1 MFDGMGAD
9 LRYVLRVLRRSP
21 GFCLVAVL
29 SLAVGIGANVSM
41 FGVVRTLLLRP
52 LPVEAPEELKLVTW
66 RRDGD
71 FSISQIGSTNYED
84 PATGISYRSNL
95 SYPGYQAL
103 REASPDGASLFAF
116 AFVRGVSVAFADQP
130 PFLAGGTLADGR
142 YFSSLRIPMALGRP
156 LTEADD
162 VAGGPVTAVLSHAFW
177 MRAFGGDSDVIG
189 RTVRVNGT
197 PAEVVGV
204 TGEGFRGLSM
214 GGFFPQTD
222 VTVPLASQPVVYPGL
237 HSGGSLFASEDV
249 FWLRVMARVRGDV
262 ALAAT
267 ERGLEAA
274 LRSVPSPLVGGDG
287 HVPEVRLL
295 DGSQGAQ
302 PVRSATGRLLLF
314 LLGVV
319 GLVLL
324 IACVN
329 LASMMLARGVA
340 RARDMAVRRA
350 LGGARARL
358 VRQTLL
364 ESLVLAAAG
373 VTLGV
378 VLSYGTRGLL
388 GDLLTSS
395 LGSGAFG
402 DLVMNVDVDG
412 TLVLFSVVLGT
423 VATLLSGLLPAIR
436 LSGLDPARW
445 LQHKATGG
453 ASHLTLGRVL
463 IAVQIAVSVPLVVG
477 TVLFLKTAAN
487 LGAVDLGFDPRGLV
501 TFQVNPGYTN
511 LEETEYGDLYLR
523 VVAGIE
529 EIPGVRSVTIMENVL
544 MSGIVSNGTLE
555 VNGTRHNLFR
565 NAIGPAFV
573 ETLGVELLAGR
584 MPGLQDDRESPRIG
598 VVNQTAVERIYGGSS
613 PVGQLIGSPDNQVR
627 IVGVVSDTP
636 YRNRRE
642 AVPPTLFESALQ
654 RNGYGGHEI
663 VVRSDVPPAR
673 LEPLI
678 RQVVYQ
684 IDPDVPV
691 PTIRSQ
697 TDIIAQSSARER
709 VFTQLLTAFGIFAL
723 FLASIGL
730 HGVTAYSVARRTSEI
745 GLRVWRG
752 PRPGARSRSS
762 SGYGVGGDAVKA
774 DARQEE
780 REDPEGR
787 EELGEHPLPCAGLG
801 NDIGLAPDR
810 RDGHVR
816 IDLVHDLTDQG
827 LEPRRGHVGANDDL
841 VSSVAVPLQS
851 RFEQGRRHRVAAV
864 PVGRITHHTHDTDL
878 VVG

>member
-41 FGVVRTLLLRP
+41 FGVVRTLLLQAPAGGGAGRAEAGHLEKGRRLQHLPDRFDQLRRP
-52 LPVEAPEELKLVTW
+52 GHGDQLPEQSQLPW
-66 RRDGD
+66 IPGPPRR
-71 FSISQIGSTNYED
+71 F
-84 PATGISYRSNL
+84 TGRGKPLRLRVRTRRQRSLRRSAAVL
-95 SYPGYQAL
+95 S
-103 REASPDGASLFAF
+103 
-116 AFVRGVSVAFADQP
+116 RGVP
-130 PFLAGGTLADGR
+130 LADGR

-177 MRAFGGDSDVIG
+177 MRAFGGDPDVIG

-340 RARDMAVRRA
+340 RERDMAVRRA

-436 LSGLDPARW
+436 FRVSIRLVGSNTRRPA
-445 LQHKATGG
+445 A
-453 ASHLTLGRVL
+453 
-463 IAVQIAVSVPLVVG
+463 
-477 TVLFLKTAAN
+477 
-487 LGAVDLGFDPRGLV
+487 
-501 TFQVNPGYTN
+501 
-511 LEETEYGDLYLR
+511 
-523 VVAGIE
+523 
-529 EIPGVRSVTIMENVL
+529 
-544 MSGIVSNGTLE
+544 
-555 VNGTRHNLFR
+555 
-565 NAIGPAFV
+565 
-573 ETLGVELLAGR
+573 
-584 MPGLQDDRESPRIG
+584 
-598 VVNQTAVERIYGGSS
+598 
-613 PVGQLIGSPDNQVR
+613 
-627 IVGVVSDTP
+627 
-636 YRNRRE
+636 
-642 AVPPTLFESALQ
+642 PPT
-654 RNGYGGHEI
+654 
-663 VVRSDVPPAR
+663 
-673 LEPLI
+673 
-678 RQVVYQ
+678 
-684 IDPDVPV
+684 
-691 PTIRSQ
+691 
-697 TDIIAQSSARER
+697 
-709 VFTQLLTAFGIFAL
+709 
-723 FLASIGL
+723 
-730 HGVTAYSVARRTSEI
+730 
-745 GLRVWRG
+745 
-752 PRPGARSRSS
+752 
-762 SGYGVGGDAVKA
+762 
-774 DARQEE
+774 
-780 REDPEGR
+780 
-787 EELGEHPLPCAGLG
+787 
-801 NDIGLAPDR
+801 
-810 RDGHVR
+810 
-816 IDLVHDLTDQG
+816 
-827 LEPRRGHVGANDDL
+827 
-841 VSSVAVPLQS
+841 
-851 RFEQGRRHRVAAV
+851 
-864 PVGRITHHTHDTDL
+864 
-878 VVG
+878 